1 MKKALKTI
9 LAILIITIIAWFM
22 YTYLAKPTVDTQ
34 SAFTTRYTPEL
45 ICITDVDG
53 VNRNIYTPHFGFMDN
68 MLIEDV
74 EGHSLVFILKDGNR
88 PTFIHIT
95 PCNKCAELEFLKT
108 HPEMQELY
116 DALHAK
122 MKNS

>member
-9 LAILIITIIAWFM
+9 LVILVITIIAWFM
-22 YTYLAKPTVDTQ
+22 YTYLARPTVDTR
-34 SAFTTRYTPEL
+34 SAFTTKRTSEL
-45 ICITDVDG
+45 MCITDADG
-53 VNRNIYTPHFGFMDN
+53 VNRNIYTPYFGFRDN

-74 EGHSLVFILKDGNR
+74 EGHSLVFMLKDGNR

-95 PCNKCAELEFLKT
+95 PCHKCAELEFLKT

-116 DALHAK
+116 DAFHAK